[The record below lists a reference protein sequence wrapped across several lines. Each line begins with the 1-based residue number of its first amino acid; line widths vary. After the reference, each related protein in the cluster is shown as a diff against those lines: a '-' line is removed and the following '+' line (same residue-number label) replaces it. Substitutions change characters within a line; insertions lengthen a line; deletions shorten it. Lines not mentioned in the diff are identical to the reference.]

1 MPVFNQSRSRIIRFI
16 FLATFIVLLA
26 QIFHLQVISREY
38 KKQADIN
45 AIFAKRIYPSRGII
59 FDRKNRAI
67 LNNTLMF
74 DLMVTPSE
82 MKGIDTAYFCQ
93 LMEIDTAEFNKRI
106 RNAIIKNKAFRP
118 SVFEELLTP
127 QKYARMEENMW
138 RFSNGFFLQPR
149 PVRSYPYA
157 AAAHVL
163 GYINE
168 VDTSIINRSEGF
180 YESGDYAGRTGLEQY
195 YERVLRGKRGTEL
208 WIKDNF
214 NRLVGHYQNG
224 IFDTAAVAG
233 RNLRTYIDID
243 LQQLAEK
250 LLTNKVGAIVA
261 IEPKTG
267 GILAMASAPD
277 YNPNDLTGPSKQKNY
292 SKMLL
297 DVSTPLYNR
306 AIKGQYPAG
315 STYKPLGA
323 LIGLDEGVITP
334 ESGYPCRGAYTE
346 CTRPVKCLETWP
358 GHAANLRL
366 AVAHSCNS
374 FFSSTIR
381 KTIDNPKYHN
391 PRIGLTK
398 WKEYC
403 NAFGYG
409 HRLGVDIPNENG
421 GNIPDTAAYDKE
433 YHGQWNSCTMTGGGL
448 GIGQDKMLVTPLQ
461 ISNAICIVANKG
473 YYYLPHFVRSID
485 DETEDDT
492 SLVNKFRRRHNVL
505 THIPDASYEVVIS
518 GMQDVTE
525 IGTAALIP
533 KIPGINV
540 CAKTGTAQN
549 KRVIDKKVVELKD
562 HSLFVCFAPREDPK
576 IAVSVIIENGGFGA
590 TWAGPM
596 AYLLVEKY
604 LTDSLRAD
612 RQRDVERIASTNL
625 MPSYLTREQYKAD
638 SVRAFEWFKL
648 TNDSSYIDKYT
659 YQQTDYSMYG
669 GERPGPRNKK
679 SFRFTQ
685 TIAIIDDKNLR
696 KKHSFTTNS

>member
-16 FLATFIVLLA
+16 FLATFVVLIA
-26 QIFHLQVISREY
+26 QIFHIQVISREY

-82 MKGIDTAYFCQ
+82 IKRIDTGYFCQ
-93 LMEIDTAEFNKRI
+93 LMEIDTAEFIKRVKS
-106 RNAIIKNKAFRP
+106 AIIKNKAFRP

-149 PVRSYPYA
+149 PVRSYPYNA
-157 AAAHVL
+157 ASHIL

-168 VDTSIINRSEGF
+168 VDTSIINKSNGF
-180 YESGDYAGRTGLEQY
+180 YEPGDYAGRTGLEQY
-195 YERVLRGKRGTEL
+195 YERVLRGQKGTEL

-224 IFDTAAVAG
+224 IFDTAAVTG
-233 RNLRTYIDID
+233 RNLRTYIDVD

-261 IEPKTG
+261 IDPKTG
-267 GILAMASAPD
+267 GILAMASGPD
-277 YNPNDLTGPSKQKNY
+277 YNPNDLTGPNKQKNY

-306 AIKGQYPAG
+306 AIKGQYPGG

-334 ESGYPCRGAYTE
+334 ESGYPCRGSYNE
-346 CTRPVKCLETWP
+346 CTRPIKCLEDWP

-409 HRLGVDIPNENG
+409 HKLGVDIPNENG
-421 GNIPDTAAYDKE
+421 GNIPDTTAYDKE
-433 YHGQWNSCTMTGGGL
+433 YHHQWNSCTMTGGGL

-461 ISNAICIVANKG
+461 IANAICIVANKG
-473 YYYLPHFVRSID
+473 YYYLPHFVKSID
-485 DETEDDT
+485 DENEEDT
-492 SLVNKFRRRHNVL
+492 VLVNKFRKRHNVL

-525 IGTAALIP
+525 IGTAATIT

-549 KRVIDKKVVELKD
+549 KRVLDKKVVELKD
-562 HSLFVCFAPREDPK
+562 HSLFVCFAPRENPK

-596 AYLLVEKY
+596 AYLLIEKY
-604 LTDSLRAD
+604 LTDSLRTD
-612 RQRDVERIASTNL
+612 RQKEVERIAAANL
-625 MPSYLTREQYKAD
+625 MPSYLTREQFKAD
-638 SVRAFEWFKL
+638 SVRAFEWFKI
-648 TNDSSYIDKYT
+648 TKDSSYIDKYIYEKT
-659 YQQTDYSMYG
+659 ENLNLPNPQLPIP
-669 GERPGPRNKK
+669 ERKRLITRPM
-679 SFRFTQ
+679 
-685 TIAIIDDKNLR
+685 IAIIDDKNFRR
-696 KKHSFTTNS
+696 KSSVITNS

>member
-1 MPVFNQSRSRIIRFI
+1 MPVFNQSRSRIIRAI
-16 FLATFIVLLA
+16 FLASFIVLIGQL
-26 QIFHLQVISREY
+26 FHLQVVSREY
-38 KKQADIN
+38 KRQADIN

-59 FDRKNRAI
+59 FDRKNKAI
-67 LNNTLMF
+67 LNNILMY

-82 MKGIDTAYFCQ
+82 VKTIDTTYFCQ
-93 LMEIDTAEFNKRI
+93 LMEIDTAEFRKRI
-106 RNAIIKNKAFRP
+106 RVAIIKNRAFRP

-157 AAAHVL
+157 AAAHIL

-168 VDTSIINRSEGF
+168 VDTSIINRSNGF
-180 YESGDYAGRTGLEQY
+180 YQSGDYAGRTGLEQY
-195 YERVLRGKRGTEL
+195 YEKVLRGQRGTEL

-224 IFDTAAVAG
+224 FFDTAAVAG
-233 RNLRTYIDID
+233 KNLRTYIDVD
-243 LQQLAEK
+243 LQELAEK

-277 YNPNDLTGPSKQKNY
+277 YNPNNLTGPNKQKNY

-334 ESGYPCRGAYTE
+334 ASGYPCRGAYLE
-346 CTRPVKCLETWP
+346 CTRPVKCLEKWA

-366 AVAHSCNS
+366 AVAHSCNA

-403 NAFGYG
+403 TAFGYG
-409 HRLGVDIPNENG
+409 HKLGVDIPNENG
-421 GNIPDTAAYDKE
+421 GNIPDTTAYDKE

-461 ISNAICIVANKG
+461 IANAICIVANKG

-485 DETEDDT
+485 DETTEDT
-492 SLVNKFRRRHNVL
+492 SLVNKFRKRHNVL

-525 IGTAALIP
+525 IGTAATITR
-533 KIPGINV
+533 IPGIDI

-562 HSLFVCFAPREDPK
+562 HSLFVCFAPRENPK
-576 IAVSVIIENGGFGA
+576 IAVSVLIENGGFGA

-596 AYLLVEKY
+596 AYLLIEKY

-612 RQRDVERIASTNL
+612 RQQEVDRIAAANL

-638 SVRAFEWFKL
+638 SIRAFEWFKL
-648 TNDSSYIDKYT
+648 TKDSSYIDKYT
-659 YQQTDYSMYG
+659 YDETDYPSLQKG
-669 GERPGPRNKK
+669 RSSPPEKK
-679 SFRFTQ
+679 KLVTPSI
-685 TIAIIDDKNLR
+685 IAIIDEKNFR
-696 KKHSFTTNS
+696 KK

>member
-1 MPVFNQSRSRIIRFI
+1 MPVFNQSRSRIIRAI
-16 FLATFIVLLA
+16 FLASFVVLIA
-26 QIFHLQVISREY
+26 QLFHLQVVSREY
-38 KKQADIN
+38 KRQADIN

-59 FDRKNRAI
+59 FDRKNKAI
-67 LNNTLMF
+67 LNNILMY

-82 MKGIDTAYFCQ
+82 VKAIDTGYFCQ
-93 LMEIDTAEFNKRI
+93 LMEIDTAEFKKRI
-106 RNAIIKNKAFRP
+106 KVAIIKNKAFRP

-127 QKYARMEENMW
+127 EKYARMEENMW

-149 PVRSYPYA
+149 PVRKYPFN
-157 AAAHVL
+157 AAAHIL

-168 VDTSIINRSEGF
+168 VDTGIINRSNGF

-195 YERVLRGKRGTEL
+195 YERVLRGQKGTEL

-224 IFDTAAVAG
+224 VFDTTAVAG
-233 RNLRTYIDID
+233 RNLRTYLDVE

-277 YNPNDLTGPSKQKNY
+277 YNPNDLTGSSKQKNY

-334 ESGYPCRGAYTE
+334 ESGYPCHGAYLE
-346 CTRPVKCLETWP
+346 CTRPVKCLEKWA
-358 GHAANLRL
+358 GHAADLRL

-409 HRLGVDIPNENG
+409 HKLGVDIPNENG
-421 GNIPDTAAYDKE
+421 GNIPDTTAYDKE
-433 YHGQWNSCTMTGGGL
+433 YRGQWNSCTMTGGGL

-461 ISNAICIVANKG
+461 IANGICIVANKG
-473 YYYLPHFVRSID
+473 YYYLPHFVKAID
-485 DETEDDT
+485 DENDDDT
-492 SLVNKFRRRHNVL
+492 ALVNKFRKRHNVL
-505 THIPDASYEVVIS
+505 THISDAAYETVIS

-525 IGTAALIP
+525 IGTARGIT

-549 KRVIDKKVVELKD
+549 KRVLDKKVVELKD

-576 IAVSVIIENGGFGA
+576 IAISVIIENGGYGA

-596 AYLLVEKY
+596 AYLLMEKY
-604 LTDSLRAD
+604 LTDSLREDRRKEAD
-612 RQRDVERIASTNL
+612 RIAAANL

-638 SVRAFEWFKL
+638 SIRAYEWFKM
-648 TNDSSYIDKYT
+648 TKDSSYIDKYT
-659 YQQTDYSMYG
+659 F
-669 GERPGPRNKK
+669 EKIELPFIPEKK
-679 SFRFTQ
+679 SPSPAKKNAGVQ
-685 TIAIIDDKNLR
+685 YMVLIDDKSLR
-696 KKHSFTTNS
+696 KKNHSVPS